1 MGTMAGNGGRV
12 VALLA
17 VVGVLGAVGVLGED
31 GLGGPAAQQQP
42 AAGTDVERAVKF
54 YLLTRAQPGGVV
66 VDLDAAALLAAGF
79 NRTLRTTVV
88 IHGYG
93 HDITDKLYDNVAR
106 ALLDVGAATNVLA
119 VDWGTLCPKPFYLS
133 ARSRVAAVGGRVADL
148 LGLLVDADLARL
160 ADVHLVGHSLGA
172 HVAGVAGRR
181 HKVARITGLDP
192 AQPLFTQSSSDLLTA
207 SSADLVD
214 VVHTCVGSLGFR
226 QPLGHV
232 DFYPNRGRL
241 SQPGCSFAADKLTL
255 GSCSHARA
263 HELFGESIR
272 DATAFPATKCTS
284 YTDALSGSCPAAG
297 KGADT
302 AYMGQHLQYT
312 EPGVYFLE
320 TGSSAP
326 YRLRAAN

>member
-1 MGTMAGNGGRV
+1 MAAKGL
-12 VALLA
+12 ALL
-17 VVGVLGAVGVLGED
+17 GVLCTLVHALSGEEGRASDSRAVRAKLTRRHFAHLQPDIDEWNRLGKPTKAVFQQNATADAE
-31 GLGGPAAQQQP
+31 GLLVAVPQNSP
-42 AAGTDVERAVKF
+42 SLFGTDYAANIKYYV
-54 YLLTRAQPGGVV
+54 YNRAQPGGVV

-255 GSCSHARA
+255 GECGGGTTPCS
-263 HELFGESIR
+263 
-272 DATAFPATKCTS
+272 DAV
-284 YTDALSGSCPAAG
+284 L
-297 KGADT
+297 
-302 AYMGQHLQYT
+302 
-312 EPGVYFLE
+312 
-320 TGSSAP
+320 
-326 YRLRAAN
+326 